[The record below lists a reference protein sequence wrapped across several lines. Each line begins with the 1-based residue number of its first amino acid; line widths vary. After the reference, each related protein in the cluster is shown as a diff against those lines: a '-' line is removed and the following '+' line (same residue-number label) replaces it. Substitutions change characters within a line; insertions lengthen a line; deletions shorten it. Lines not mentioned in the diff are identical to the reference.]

1 MKIYSNIYIN
11 NLSAEND
18 IHVFGRFAVLSS
30 CCMCCC
36 DDTDGF

>member
-1 MKIYSNIYIN
+1 MKIYSSIYFN
-11 NLSAEND
+11 NLSAE
-18 IHVFGRFAVLSS
+18 IGIFGMVAVLSC